1 MAFFD
6 KKEEVLDFVLTE
18 YGKYSLAI
26 GKLSP
31 AYYAFFDD
39 GIQYDVVGSGYVENQ
54 NQAESRIQEET
65 PKLKIIP
72 TRTGAET
79 RVTKFLNNLQT
90 AIGNSNSDPA
100 ENVEAFKQPVFAETG
115 KIDAYPLGNSSLL
128 SQYSAAWQIEL
139 LSQPR
144 ISSSAPYLNEEGFI
158 NNIPQL
164 NITVDYEVYFKAG
177 DPNTSTVSISERI
190 GDTDIFLALN
200 EKYLMVEINEN
211 NTDFLKEN
219 FDIEVFYSSST
230 GYIQK
235 AYAPEDVHSFAA
247 ASTDN
252 VDYYMNILVDKE
264 IPLEVIQELN
274 IDEKALSTS
283 ASRLKLNRDLYSAGS
298 ATGPDGVGGDPG
310 DENEEPC

>member
-1 MAFFD
+1 MGFFN

-26 GKLSP
+26 GKLDP

-39 GIQYDVVGSGYVENQ
+39 DILYDVAASGYVENQ
-54 NQAESRIQEET
+54 NQSEGRIQEET

-90 AIGNSNSDPA
+90 AIGNTNSDPA

-115 KIDAYPLGNSSLL
+115 KIDAYPLGNASLL
-128 SQYSAAWQIEL
+128 SQYSAAWQLQL
-139 LSQPR
+139 LSQPE
-144 ISSSAPYLNEEGFI
+144 ISSSVSYLDEDGYI

-177 DPNTSTVSISERI
+177 DPQLSPISISERI
-190 GDTDIFLALN
+190 GNTDIFLALN
-200 EKYLMVEINEN
+200 EKYLMMEINEN

-219 FDIEVFYSSST
+219 FDIQVFHSSST

-235 AYAPEDVHSFAA
+235 AYTPEDVQTFA
-247 ASTDN
+247 ASTTDN
-252 VDYYMNILVDKE
+252 VEYYMNVLVDKE
-264 IPLEVIQELN
+264 IPPEVIEELN
-274 IDEKALSTS
+274 ISEKALSTS
-283 ASRLKLNRDLYSAGS
+283 ASRLKLNRDLYSAG
-298 ATGPDGVGGDPG
+298 TGAPG